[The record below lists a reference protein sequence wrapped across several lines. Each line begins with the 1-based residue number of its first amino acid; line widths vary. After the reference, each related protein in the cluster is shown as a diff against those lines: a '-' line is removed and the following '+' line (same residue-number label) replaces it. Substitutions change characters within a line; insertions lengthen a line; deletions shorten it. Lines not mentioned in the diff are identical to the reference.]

1 MTTPTTATTPIA
13 SARLHAARLVVG
25 TARTRPPR
33 PGSGRVPY
41 RLLMMALL
49 LLTPTVL
56 LLGVGIGAVGIPLR
70 ETAQIVAAHL
80 FGRPT
85 GAPAVDQQII
95 WEVRTPRVLL
105 AFVVGASLAVA
116 GAALQAVV
124 RNPLADPYVLGV
136 SSGASAA
143 AVAVLTLGTAGT
155 GWLARLGV
163 SGAAF
168 GGAMLTIA
176 AVVLLGQAHGRM
188 DPQRLLLA
196 GVAVSYL
203 LQGATSYLQLRA
215 SPDQL
220 ASVLFWLLG
229 SVSGADWSQLRLPT
243 LVLVGGVLWLLTQ
256 GRRINALLLG
266 DDAATAVGIR
276 LVRFR
281 LALLLV
287 AALLTAVVITVAGGV
302 GFVGLIA
309 PHCVR
314 LMIGSDHR
322 RLFPATALLGGV
334 FLTLADLIGRAVAD
348 PLELPLSI
356 ITAVAGVPFFLVLLR
371 RRT

>member
-1 MTTPTTATTPIA
+1 MSAPMDSAPLTLH
-13 SARLHAARLVVG
+13 SARRIDRAERAAPAW
-25 TARTRPPR
+25 AR
-33 PGSGRVPY
+33 SGHVPY
-41 RLLMMALL
+41 RLLMVALL
-49 LLTPTVL
+49 LLTPAVV
-56 LLGVGIGAVGIPLR
+56 LLGVGVGAVGIPLR

-80 FGRPT
+80 VGRHA

-95 WEVRTPRVLL
+95 WQVRTPRVLL

-143 AVAVLTLGTAGT
+143 AVAVLTLGAAGT

-176 AVVLLGQAHGRM
+176 AVVLLGQVRGRM

-203 LQGATSYLQLRA
+203 LQGVTSYLQLRA

-220 ASVLFWLLG
+220 ASLLFWLLG

-243 LVLVGGVLWLLTQ
+243 LVLVGGVLWLLSQ

-266 DDAATAVGIR
+266 DDAATAVGIH

-287 AALLTAVVITVAGGV
+287 AALLTGVVITVAGGV

-314 LMIGSDHR
+314 LLVGSDHR

-334 FLTLADLIGRAVAD
+334 FLTLADLVGRVVAA

-356 ITAVAGVPFFLVLLR
+356 VTALAGVPFFLVLLR